1 MMSTRRLLGGPSKS
15 LFGLFAAVAALAAG
29 CSKAP
34 AETALKAADHAVA
47 SASPEGEKFAPE
59 QFKALMEAAKSAHEQ
74 FARGDYAAAKASAD
88 TVVTDAHDVVRAA
101 AAKKE
106 EVTKAWGELQG
117 QVPTMGD
124 AIRAKLNELGAMKK
138 LPKGFDR
145 ARLEEAKAGLAAFDQ
160 AWGGASAAAQSGD
173 VISAVEKGRAAH
185 VKALGLVFDL
195 GLSPRAAAA
204 SASQG
209 PATK

>member
-1 MMSTRRLLGGPSKS
+1 MTSTRRLLGGPSKS
-15 LFGLFAAVAALAAG
+15 LFGLVAAVAALGAA

-34 AETALKAADHAVA
+34 AEAALKAADQTVA
-47 SASPEGEKFAPE
+47 SVSHEGEKFAPE
-59 QFKALMEAAKSAHEQ
+59 QFKALMEAAKSAHDQ
-74 FARGDYAAAKASAD
+74 FARGDYAAAKTSAE
-88 TVVTDAHDVVRAA
+88 TVVRDAQDVVKAA
-101 AAKKE
+101 TAKKE
-106 EVTKAWGELQG
+106 EVTKAWGDLQG
-117 QVPTMGD
+117 KVPTMGD
-124 AIRAKLNELGAMKK
+124 AIRAKVNELAAMKK

-195 GLSPRAAAA
+195 GLSPPAAAA
-204 SASQG
+204 SATQA